1 MAVSKE
7 EALVTHVTILA
18 SANAA
23 QRILPL
29 KGLDSGAKYSSTI
42 LFIAGDALLN
52 PGLLVP

>member
-29 KGLDSGAKYSSTI
+29 KGLDSGAKYRSTI